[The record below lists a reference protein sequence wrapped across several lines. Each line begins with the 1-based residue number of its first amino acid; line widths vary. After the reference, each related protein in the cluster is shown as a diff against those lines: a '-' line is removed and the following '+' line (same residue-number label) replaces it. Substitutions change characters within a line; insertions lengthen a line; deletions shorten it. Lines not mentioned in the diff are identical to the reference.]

1 MVIAPEPLPDEP
13 LGTLSHDASGS
24 AVHGQ
29 LACVVTDAI
38 TLLPVMHGLK
48 SIGVTEYRHAETS
61 PPCRTLNTLSATA
74 IVVLRS
80 AISVFRATVYDTV
93 PLPLPWPAF
102 TTTQDAP
109 LTAVQA
115 QSGGALTANVR
126 RPPSSPHEEVSGVS
140 S

>member
-1 MVIAPEPLPDEP
+1 
-13 LGTLSHDASGS
+13 
-24 AVHGQ
+24 
-29 LACVVTDAI
+29 
-38 TLLPVMHGLK
+38 MHGLR
-48 SIGVTEYRHAETS
+48 SIGVTEYRHADTS
-61 PPCRTLNTLSATA
+61 PPCRTLNVLFATA

-93 PLPLPWPAF
+93 PLPLPSPEF
-102 TTTQDAP
+102 TTTQAAA

-115 QSGGALTANVR
+115 HSGGALTANVR